1 MSYWKNCRQNHSS
14 TFTCQHSALC
24 AMSVL
29 TPIFCVQEQSH
40 GSPVWYN
47 LPKLFQNQQELLK
60 KRKWRSLLEL
70 WLPAYTNIRISLK
83 ALLRPYLFQ
92 AYKDQQWLLVP
103 LSCRHPSFC
112 PRAPWPPHTFVAKQR
127 RMGTGEQFLSHKQP
141 TEFQKMHK
149 PFITFQRIKTDI
161 PVYLLYRN

>member
-1 MSYWKNCRQNHSS
+1 MPYWKNCRQNHSS

-83 ALLRPYLFQ
+83 ALCFLTCFRLTKTSNDFWCPFHVGIHLSVPEHPGHHTHSLQSRGEWELANNSYLINSLRNFKRCTNHSLFF
-92 AYKDQQWLLVP
+92 KEL
-103 LSCRHPSFC
+103 
-112 PRAPWPPHTFVAKQR
+112 K
-127 RMGTGEQFLSHKQP
+127 
-141 TEFQKMHK
+141 
-149 PFITFQRIKTDI
+149 
-161 PVYLLYRN
+161 